1 MDWLLSSI
9 EDWIKSGLIETIIGI
24 YQDLF
29 TSVNEKVGGIAL
41 DVGQSPL
48 DWNPAVFEMIR
59 NLSITVVNPVAGLI
73 LTFVLTYELINM
85 VINKNNMHNGES
97 FEIFKWVFKAFCSV
111 YILTHSFDIIIG
123 VFALAQNVVNQS
135 AGLAVDNLMLN
146 SDIAVDTLR
155 ATLEASS
162 VWGLIFLSLEMNIV
176 WLTLYAMSIV
186 IFIIIY
192 GRMLEIY
199 CVVSVAPIPLSTM
212 ANHEWGQIG
221 ANYLKALFALAFQA
235 FLIMV
240 CVIIYA
246 VLINTIPISD
256 NLHIAVWSRLGF
268 TALLCRAL
276 FSTGSL
282 SKSLF
287 GAR

>member
-9 EDWIKSGLIETIIGI
+9 EEWIKDGLIETIIRI

-29 TSVNEKVGGIAL
+29 TSINEKVGGITL

-48 DWNPAVFEMIR
+48 DWNPGVFQMIR
-59 NLSITVVNPVAGLI
+59 NLSITVVNPIAGMI

-85 VINKNNMHNGES
+85 VIDKNNMHNS
-97 FEIFKWVFKAFCSV
+97 DTFEIFKWILKAFCSV

-123 VFALAQNVVNQS
+123 VFGLAQNVVNQS
-135 AGLAVDNLMLN
+135 AGLAADTLALQ

-155 ATLEASS
+155 ASLEASS
-162 VWGLIFLSLEMNIV
+162 VWDLLFLSLEMNIV
-176 WLTLYAMSIV
+176 WLTLYAISIV

-192 GRMLEIY
+192 GRMLEVY

-212 ANHEWGQIG
+212 ANHEWSQIG

-235 FLIMV
+235 FLIMI

-246 VLINTIPISD
+246 VLINTIPMTD
-256 NLHIAVWSRLGF
+256 NLHIAVWSRLGCS
-268 TALLCRAL
+268 ALLCRAL